1 MRNEMDESDNR
12 HGRFYQRMVVLSDD
26 GRNMLRST
34 SSLVVINAGVNTGE
48 GLRKR
53 WLISSDTT
61 HSRYVLT
68 CVASIITHNLGYVDF
83 LGFSGK

>member
-1 MRNEMDESDNR
+1 MRNEMEEKHPRNR
-12 HGRFYQRMVVLSDD
+12 WGRFLVVTV
-26 GRNMLRST
+26 T
-34 SSLVVINAGVNTGE
+34 SSLVVKD
-48 GLRKR
+48 LRKL